1 MSEVMHKLFE
11 ERLAR
16 HQATVALEP
25 EDRVPLAMNADYPLV
40 YSGYSEQEITYDID
54 KLSDALIK
62 FAQDFPEFDAIAPRY
77 GRWGALEDAVGFKL
91 YKLPGRDLPPDVQFQ
106 YVEQEWMKAD
116 EYDLL
121 INDPAEF
128 LVGCLLPRMFGE
140 FEERGSTRSYI
151 AFLKGGMAFMMMRA
165 QLRHLE
171 MRLET
176 ECGMPLLYAGSIR
189 APFDKLAD
197 RLRGLQ
203 GIMLDIHRQPEK
215 VLAACEALIPTL
227 VDITIAE
234 ADPLRHYPIFVP
246 LHRGCTPFL
255 SPKQFDT
262 FYWPSLKKELLLL
275 IEAGY
280 TLRLF
285 LEGDWTAHWHHMREL
300 PRGKVICHIDKAD
313 IFRAKVEIGD
323 WVCLAG
329 GVPEVLFILGTPD
342 QIRVRVRELCERVG
356 QGGGFLIGCNTPV
369 PGMTKPE
376 NFRAF
381 VDAVREYGRYSDAV
395 KPKLKPVAPASPG
408 APRVVPPVA
417 TVTPWEV
424 KLRELG
430 GITGDEALIRTP
442 WENLERMAYHW
453 LWLWI

>member
-1 MSEVMHKLFE
+1 MSEAMQKLFE

-16 HQATVALEP
+16 HQAAVALEP
-25 EDRVPLAMNADYPLV
+25 HDRVPLVAYADYPLV
-40 YSGYSEQEITYDID
+40 YSGYSEQEITYDMD

-62 FAQDFPEFDAIAPRY
+62 FAQDFPEFDAFASY
-77 GRWGALEDAVGFKL
+77 HRWGPLEDAVGFRH

-121 INDPAEF
+121 INDPVEF
-128 LVGCLLPRMFGE
+128 LMGRLLPRLFSE

-151 AFLKGGMAFMMMRA
+151 AFLKGGMAFMMLRGRLR
-165 QLRHLE
+165 QLAT
-171 MRLET
+171 RLET
-176 ECGMPLLYAGSIR
+176 ECGMPPLYAGHTW
-189 APFDKLAD
+189 APFDKLAE
-197 RLRGLQ
+197 RLRSLR
-203 GIMLDIHRQPEK
+203 GIMPDIHRQPEK
-215 VLAACEALIPTL
+215 VLAACEALVPIL
-227 VDITIAE
+227 VDNTLAE
-234 ADPLRHYPIFVP
+234 ADPLRRYPIFIP

-280 TLRLF
+280 TVRLF

-329 GVPEVLFILGTPD
+329 GVPDVLFILGTPD
-342 QIRVRVRELCERVG
+342 EIRARVRELCQRVG
-356 QGGGFLIGCNTPV
+356 QGGGFLIDCNTPV
-369 PGMTKPE
+369 PSLTKPE

-381 VDAVREYGRYSDAV
+381 VDAVLEYGRYSDVV
-395 KPKLKPVAPASPG
+395 KPRLKPVAASPG
-408 APRVVPPVA
+408 APHVAPPVA
-417 TVTPWEV
+417 MVTPWEV

-453 LWLWI
+453 LWLWT

>member
-1 MSEVMHKLFE
+1 MSEVMQKLFE

-16 HQATVALEP
+16 HQAAIALEP
-25 EDRVPLAMNADYPLV
+25 GDRVPLAMNADYPLV

-77 GRWGALEDAVGFKL
+77 GRGGPLEDTVGLRL

-106 YVEQEWMKAD
+106 FVEQEWMKAD

-121 INDPAEF
+121 IDAPVEF
-128 LVGCLLPRMFGE
+128 LMGRFLPRVFSE

-165 QLRHLE
+165 QMRQLAT
-171 MRLET
+171 RLET
-176 ECGMPLLYAGSIR
+176 ECGMPPLYAGSIR

-197 RLRGLQ
+197 RLRSLR

-215 VLAACEALIPTL
+215 VLAACDALIPTL
-227 VDITIAE
+227 VDITLAE
-234 ADPLRHYPIFVP
+234 ADPLRRYPIFIP

-280 TLRLF
+280 TLRIF

-381 VDAVREYGRYSDAV
+381 VAAVLEYGRYSDAV
-395 KPKLKPVAPASPG
+395 KPKLKPVAAASPG
-408 APRVVPPVA
+408 APRVAPPVA

-430 GITGDEALIRTP
+430 NITGDEALIRTP

-453 LWLWI
+453 LWLWT

>member
-1 MSEVMHKLFE
+1 MSEVMQKLFE

-16 HQATVALEP
+16 HQAAIALEP

-77 GRWGALEDAVGFKL
+77 GRGGPLEDAVGLRL

-106 YVEQEWMKAD
+106 FVEQEWMKAD

-121 INDPAEF
+121 IDAPVEF
-128 LVGCLLPRMFGE
+128 LMGRFLPRVFSE

-165 QLRHLE
+165 QMRQLAT
-171 MRLET
+171 RLET
-176 ECGMPLLYAGSIR
+176 ECGMPPLYAGSIR

-197 RLRGLQ
+197 RLRGLR

-215 VLAACEALIPTL
+215 VLAACDALLPTL
-227 VDITIAE
+227 VDITLAE
-234 ADPLRHYPIFVP
+234 ADPLRRYPIFIP

-280 TLRLF
+280 TLRIF

-381 VDAVREYGRYSDAV
+381 VDAVLEYGRYSDAV
-395 KPKLKPVAPASPG
+395 KPKLKPVAAASPG
-408 APRVVPPVA
+408 APRVAPPVA

-430 GITGDEALIRTP
+430 GITGDEAPIRMP

-453 LWLWI
+453 LWLWT